1 MEELTFEGFDDPP
14 RKTVRANVV
23 PSTFFNQI
31 KIPTTLCNW
40 TFFLLKLRIWK
51 MMKSH
56 KKDIIG
62 SKIEENYIS
71 LNFARNQI
79 GSVLLVLTNYI
90 FFTW

>member
-1 MEELTFEGFDDPP
+1 
-14 RKTVRANVV
+14 
-23 PSTFFNQI
+23 
-31 KIPTTLCNW
+31 
-40 TFFLLKLRIWK
+40 